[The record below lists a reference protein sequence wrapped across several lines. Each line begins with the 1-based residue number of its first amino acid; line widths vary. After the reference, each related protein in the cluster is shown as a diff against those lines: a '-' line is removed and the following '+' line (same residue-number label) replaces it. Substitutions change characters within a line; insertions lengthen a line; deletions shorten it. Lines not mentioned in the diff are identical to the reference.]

1 MVESRVCDRGI
12 AALLDALRSSN
23 SRDAWVGF
31 LESYSPVLYQTA
43 RACTPDE
50 DAAAD
55 CYLHICE
62 QLAHN
67 RFRRLLKFKLAGR
80 ASFITWL
87 RVVARNLCFDW
98 HRSRSGRH
106 RPFKSLQH
114 LSQLELEVYNCR
126 FNRGLSQEETLQQL
140 ESTFPGVSLS
150 ELAVIEGRLHSSLS
164 SRQHWILSA
173 RKQLAFS
180 KNIAAVGGEER
191 EHSIDV
197 VDPRADQETFIIGR
211 QQQAQLEKCVES
223 LPTDERLIL
232 QLRFGE
238 DLSLE
243 EIAHLT
249 GLEDAQRVHRRIAAI
264 LKRLRAA
271 MR

>member
-1 MVESRVCDRGI
+1 MESRVCDQDI
-12 AALLDALRSSN
+12 AALLDALRSSS

-43 RACTPDE
+43 RACTRDE

-62 QLAHN
+62 QLARN
-67 RFRRLLKFKLAGR
+67 RFQRLLKFKLAGR

-114 LSQLELEVYNCR
+114 LSQLEVEVYNCR
-126 FNRGLSQEETLQQL
+126 FNRGFSQEETLQKL

-173 RKQLAFS
+173 RKQLVFS
-180 KNIAAVGGEER
+180 KTIASVGEEGR
-191 EHSIDV
+191 EQSVDV
-197 VDPRADQETFIIGR
+197 IDPRPDQEALIVGR
-211 QQQAQLEKCVES
+211 QQQAQLEMCVAS
-223 LPTDERLIL
+223 LTTDERLIL

-238 DLSLE
+238 DLSLA

-264 LKRLRAA
+264 LKRLGAA
-271 MR
+271 MQ

>member
-1 MVESRVCDRGI
+1 MCDRGI

-23 SRDAWVGF
+23 PREAWIGF

-43 RACTPDE
+43 RACTRDE

-62 QLAHN
+62 QLARN
-67 RFRRLLKFKLAGR
+67 SFRRLLKFKLEGR

-98 HRSRSGRH
+98 HRSRSGRR
-106 RPFKSLQH
+106 RPFRSLQH

-126 FNRGLSQEETLQQL
+126 FNRGFSQEETLQQL

-150 ELAVIEGRLHSSLS
+150 ELAIIDERLHRCLS
-164 SRQHWILSA
+164 SHQHWILTT
-173 RKQLAFS
+173 RKQFAF
-180 KNIAAVGGEER
+180 AVVGAEGNEE
-191 EHSIDV
+191 SIEV
-197 VDPRADQETFIIGR
+197 VDPHPSQETLLAGR
-211 QQQAQLEKCVES
+211 EQQAQLEKCVAS
-223 LPTDERLIL
+223 LPTHERLLL

-238 DLSLE
+238 DLSLA

-249 GLEDAQRVHRRIAAI
+249 GLQDAQRVYRQIAAI
-264 LKRLRAA
+264 LKRLRTA
-271 MR
+271 MQ

>member
-1 MVESRVCDRGI
+1 MCDRGI

-55 CYLHICE
+55 CYLLICE
-62 QLAHN
+62 QLARN
-67 RFRRLLKFKLAGR
+67 RFQRLLKFKIEGR

-106 RPFKSLQH
+106 RPFKSLHH
-114 LSQLELEVYNCR
+114 LSPLELEIYNCR
-126 FNRGLSQEETLQQL
+126 LNRGFSQEETLQQL
-140 ESTFPGVSLS
+140 ESTFPGLSLS
-150 ELAVIEGRLHSSLS
+150 ELAVIEGRLHSALS
-164 SRQHWILSA
+164 SRQHWILST
-173 RKQLAFS
+173 RKQLVF
-180 KNIAAVGGEER
+180 AALGEGKQT
-191 EHSIDV
+191 IDV
-197 VDPRADQETFIIGR
+197 VDPRPDQETLVVGR
-211 QQQAQLEKCVES
+211 QQQAQLEKCVAS
-223 LPTDERLIL
+223 LPSDERLIL
-232 QLRFGE
+232 QLRFAD
-238 DLSLE
+238 DLSLA

-249 GLEDAQRVHRRIAAI
+249 GREDAQRVHRQIAAV
-264 LKRLRAA
+264 LKKLRVA
-271 MR
+271 MQ

>member
-1 MVESRVCDRGI
+1 MESRVCEPGI

-23 SRDAWVGF
+23 PRGAWEGF

-43 RACTPDE
+43 RARTLDE

-62 QLAHN
+62 QLARN
-67 RFRRLLKFKLAGR
+67 RFRRLLKFKLEGR

-126 FNRGLSQEETLQQL
+126 FNRGFSQEETLQQL
-140 ESTFPGVSLS
+140 ESAFPGVSLS
-150 ELAVIEGRLHSSLS
+150 ELAVIDGRLHSSLN
-164 SRQHWILSA
+164 SRQHWILST
-173 RKQLAFS
+173 RKQLSFAV
-180 KNIAAVGGEER
+180 VGGEGKEQ
-191 EHSIDV
+191 SIDV
-197 VDPRADQETFIIGR
+197 ADPRPDQETLVVGR
-211 QQQAQLEKCVES
+211 QQQAQLEKCVAS
-223 LPTDERLIL
+223 LSTHERLIL

-238 DLSLE
+238 DLSLA

-249 GLEDAQRVHRRIAAI
+249 GLEDAQRVHRQIGAI
-264 LKRLRAA
+264 LKRLRAV
-271 MR
+271 MQ

>member
-1 MVESRVCDRGI
+1 MCDRGT

-23 SRDAWVGF
+23 PRGAWVGF

-43 RACTPDE
+43 RASTPDE

-62 QLAHN
+62 QLARN
-67 RFRRLLKFKLAGR
+67 RFRRLLKFKLEGR

-98 HRSRSGRH
+98 HRSRSGRR

-114 LSQLELEVYNCR
+114 LSQLELAVYNCR
-126 FNRGLSQEETLQQL
+126 FNRGFSQEETLQQL

-150 ELAVIEGRLHSSLS
+150 DLAVIDGRLHSSLN
-164 SRQHWILSA
+164 SRQHWILST
-173 RKQLAFS
+173 RKQLSFAV
-180 KNIAAVGGEER
+180 VGGEGKEQ
-191 EHSIDV
+191 SIDV
-197 VDPRADQETFIIGR
+197 ADPRPDQETLVVGR
-211 QQQAQLEKCVES
+211 QQQAQLEKCVAS
-223 LPTDERLIL
+223 LSTHERLIL

-238 DLSLE
+238 DLSLA

-249 GLEDAQRVHRRIAAI
+249 GLEDAQRVHRQIGAI
-264 LKRLRAA
+264 LKRLRAV
-271 MR
+271 MQ

>member
-1 MVESRVCDRGI
+1 VRDRGI
-12 AALLDALRSSN
+12 AALLEALRSSN
-23 SRDAWVGF
+23 SRDAWVEF

-43 RACTPDE
+43 RACTLDE

-55 CYLHICE
+55 CYLLICE
-62 QLAHN
+62 QLARN
-67 RFRRLLKFKLAGR
+67 RFRRLLMFKPEGR

-126 FNRGLSQEETLQQL
+126 FNRGFSQEETLQQL
-140 ESTFPGVSLS
+140 QSTFPGVSLS
-150 ELAVIEGRLHSSLS
+150 ELAAIEGRVHRSLS
-164 SRQHWILSA
+164 SRQHWILST

-180 KNIAAVGGEER
+180 NTIAAAGGEEG
-191 EHSIDV
+191 EKSIDV
-197 VDPRADQETFIIGR
+197 VDPRPDQETLIIGR
-211 QQQAQLEKCVES
+211 QQQIQLEKCVAS
-223 LPTDERLIL
+223 LPPDERLIL
-232 QLRFGE
+232 QLRFSEG
-238 DLSLE
+238 LSLE

-249 GLEDAQRVHRRIAAI
+249 RLEDAQRVHRRIAAI
-264 LKRLRAA
+264 LQRLRAA
-271 MR
+271 MH

>member
-1 MVESRVCDRGI
+1 M
-12 AALLDALRSSN
+12 
-23 SRDAWVGF
+23 
-31 LESYSPVLYQTA
+31 
-43 RACTPDE
+43 
-50 DAAAD
+50 
-55 CYLHICE
+55 
-62 QLAHN
+62 
-67 RFRRLLKFKLAGR
+67 
-80 ASFITWL
+80 
-87 RVVARNLCFDW
+87 
-98 HRSRSGRH
+98 
-106 RPFKSLQH
+106 
-114 LSQLELEVYNCR
+114 
-126 FNRGLSQEETLQQL
+126 
-140 ESTFPGVSLS
+140 SLS

-197 VDPRADQETFIIGR
+197 VDPRTDQETFIIGR

>member
-1 MVESRVCDRGI
+1 MCDRGI

-23 SRDAWVGF
+23 SRDAWVEF
-31 LESYSPVLYQTA
+31 LESYSSVLYQTA
-43 RACTPDE
+43 RACTSDE
-50 DAAAD
+50 EAAAD

-62 QLAHN
+62 QLARN
-67 RFRRLLKFKLAGR
+67 RFRRLLKFKIEGR

-114 LSQLELEVYNCR
+114 LSQLEVEVYNCR
-126 FNRGLSQEETLQQL
+126 FNRGFSQEETLQQL
-140 ESTFPGVSLS
+140 KSTFPGVSRS
-150 ELAVIEGRLHSSLS
+150 ELAIIEGRLHSSLS
-164 SRQHWILSA
+164 SRQHWILST
-173 RKQLAFS
+173 RKQLAFL
-180 KNIAAVGGEER
+180 AVGEEGR
-191 EHSIDV
+191 EQSIDV
-197 VDPRADQETFIIGR
+197 VDSRPDQETLIVGR
-211 QQQAQLEKCVES
+211 QQQAQLEKCVAS

>member
-1 MVESRVCDRGI
+1 VCDRGV

-23 SRDAWVGF
+23 PRDAWVGF

-43 RACTPDE
+43 RACTLDE

-62 QLAHN
+62 QLARN
-67 RFRRLLKFKLAGR
+67 GFRRLLKFKLEGR

-87 RVVARNLCFDW
+87 RVVARNLCIDW

-126 FNRGLSQEETLQQL
+126 FNRGFSQEETLQQL

-150 ELAVIEGRLHSSLS
+150 ELA
-164 SRQHWILSA
+164 
-173 RKQLAFS
+173 
-180 KNIAAVGGEER
+180 
-191 EHSIDV
+191 
-197 VDPRADQETFIIGR
+197 II
-211 QQQAQLEKCVES
+211 
-223 LPTDERLIL
+223 DERLH
-232 QLRFGE
+232 RC
-238 DLSLE
+238 LSSHQQPNTGFTPGQ
-243 EIAHLT
+243 IGNRRPHLSWLLVT
-249 GLEDAQRVHRRIAAI
+249 EWLPT
-264 LKRLRAA
+264 AA
-271 MR
+271 MTGTLTQFPPAMTRMGIPSRALQSAASFTSPRRAPGIARAIRTRATTISGSIST

>member
-1 MVESRVCDRGI
+1 MELKVCDRSIGE
-12 AALLDALRSSN
+12 LLGALRSSKN
-23 SRDAWVGF
+23 SRDAWVEF
-31 LESYSPVLYQTA
+31 LKSYSPILYQTA
-43 RACTPDE
+43 RACTSDE

-62 QLAHN
+62 ELARN
-67 RFRRLLKFKLAGR
+67 RFRRLLKFKIEGS

-114 LSQLELEVYNCR
+114 LSQLEVEVYNCR
-126 FNRGLSQEETLQQL
+126 FNRGFSQEETLQQL
-140 ESTFPGVSLS
+140 KSTFPGVSLS

-164 SRQHWILSA
+164 SRQHWILST

-180 KNIAAVGGEER
+180 RTIAAAGAEGGEQ
-191 EHSIDV
+191 SIDV
-197 VDPRADQETFIIGR
+197 IDPRPDQETFIIGR
-211 QQQAQLEKCVES
+211 QQQIQLEKCLAS

-249 GLEDAQRVHRRIAAI
+249 GLDDAQRVHRRIAAI

-271 MR
+271 MQ

>member
-1 MVESRVCDRGI
+1 MESRVCEPEI

-23 SRDAWVGF
+23 PRGAWVGF

-43 RACTPDE
+43 RACTLDE

-62 QLAHN
+62 QLARN
-67 RFRRLLKFKLAGR
+67 SFRRLLKFKLEGR

-98 HRSRSGRH
+98 HRSRSGRR
-106 RPFKSLQH
+106 RPFKSVQH

-126 FNRGLSQEETLQQL
+126 FNRGFSQEETLQQL

-150 ELAVIEGRLHSSLS
+150 ELAVIDGRLHSSLN
-164 SRQHWILSA
+164 SRQHWILST
-173 RKQLAFS
+173 RKQLAF
-180 KNIAAVGGEER
+180 AVVGGEGKEQ
-191 EHSIDV
+191 SIDV
-197 VDPRADQETFIIGR
+197 ADPRPDQETLIGGR
-211 QQQAQLEKCVES
+211 QQQAKLEKCVAS
-223 LPTDERLIL
+223 LPSHERLIL

-238 DLSLE
+238 DLSLA

-249 GLEDAQRVHRRIAAI
+249 GLEDAQRVHRQIAAI
-264 LKRLRAA
+264 LKRLRAV
-271 MR
+271 MQ

>member
-1 MVESRVCDRGI
+1 MCDRGI

-23 SRDAWVGF
+23 PRDAWVGF

-62 QLAHN
+62 QLARN
-67 RFRRLLKFKLAGR
+67 GFRRLLKFKLEGR

-126 FNRGLSQEETLQQL
+126 FNRGFSQEETLQQL
-140 ESTFPGVSLS
+140 ESAFPGVNLS
-150 ELAVIEGRLHSSLS
+150 ELAVIDGRLHSSLN
-164 SRQHWILSA
+164 SRQHWILST
-173 RKQLAFS
+173 RKQLAF
-180 KNIAAVGGEER
+180 AVVGGEGKEQ
-191 EHSIDV
+191 SIDV
-197 VDPRADQETFIIGR
+197 ADPRPDQETLIVGR
-211 QQQAQLEKCVES
+211 QQQAQLEKCVAS
-223 LPTDERLIL
+223 LPNHERLIL

-238 DLSLE
+238 DLSLA

-249 GLEDAQRVHRRIAAI
+249 GLEDAQRVHRQIAAI

-271 MR
+271 MQ

>member
-1 MVESRVCDRGI
+1 VESKVCDRGI
-12 AALLDALRSSN
+12 AGLLDRLRSSD
-23 SRDAWVGF
+23 SRDAWVEF

-55 CYLHICE
+55 CYLLICE
-62 QLAHN
+62 QLARN
-67 RFRRLLKFKLAGR
+67 RFRRLLKFKPEGR

-114 LSQLELEVYNCR
+114 LSQLELEVYSCR
-126 FNRGLSQEETLQQL
+126 FHRGFSPEETLQQL
-140 ESTFPGVSLS
+140 QSTFPGLSLS
-150 ELAVIEGRLHSSLS
+150 ELAAIEGRVHGSLN
-164 SRQHWILSA
+164 SRQHWIVST

-180 KNIAAVGGEER
+180 KTIATAGGDGEE
-191 EHSIDV
+191 ESIDV
-197 VDPRADQETFIIGR
+197 ADPHPDQETLIVGR
-211 QQQAQLEKCVES
+211 QQQAQLEKCVAS
-223 LPTDERLIL
+223 LPSDERLIL
-232 QLRFGE
+232 QLRFGD

-243 EIAHLT
+243 EIARLT
-249 GLEDAQRVHRRIAAI
+249 GLGDAQRVHRRIAAV
-264 LKRLRAA
+264 LKKLRAA
-271 MR
+271 ML

>member
-1 MVESRVCDRGI
+1 VCDPGI
-12 AALLDALRSSN
+12 AALLDALRSLN

-50 DAAAD
+50 DTAAD

-62 QLAHN
+62 QLARNH
-67 RFRRLLKFKLAGR
+67 FRRLLKFKPEGR

-114 LSQLELEVYNCR
+114 LSQLELEVYDCR
-126 FNRGLSQEETLQQL
+126 FNRGFSEQETLQQL

-150 ELAVIEGRLHSSLS
+150 ELAVIEGRLHTSLN
-164 SRQHWILSA
+164 SRQHWILST
-173 RKQLAFS
+173 RKELAIS
-180 KNIAAVGGEER
+180 KTIAAVGEEEGEQ
-191 EHSIDV
+191 SIDV
-197 VDPRADQETFIIGR
+197 VDPRPDQETLIIGR
-211 QQQAQLEKCVES
+211 QQQAQLEKCVAS
-223 LPTDERLIL
+223 LPADERLML

-271 MR
+271 MQ

>member
-1 MVESRVCDRGI
+1 MIRRPP
-12 AALLDALRSSN
+12 RSTL
-23 SRDAWVGF
+23 F
-31 LESYSPVLYQTA
+31 PYTTL
-43 RACTPDE
+43 
-50 DAAAD
+50 
-55 CYLHICE
+55 
-62 QLAHN
+62 
-67 RFRRLLKFKLAGR
+67 FR
-80 ASFITWL
+80 S
-87 RVVARNLCFDW
+87 
-98 HRSRSGRH
+98 
-106 RPFKSLQH
+106 
-114 LSQLELEVYNCR
+114 
-126 FNRGLSQEETLQQL
+126 L

-232 QLRFGE
+232 Q
-238 DLSLE
+238 
-243 EIAHLT
+243 
-249 GLEDAQRVHRRIAAI
+249 
-264 LKRLRAA
+264 
-271 MR
+271 

>member
-1 MVESRVCDRGI
+1 MCDRDI
-12 AALLDALRSSN
+12 AELLDALRSSN
-23 SRDAWVGF
+23 SRDAWAGF

-67 RFRRLLKFKLAGR
+67 RFRRLLKFKLEGR

-106 RPFKSLQH
+106 RPFKSIQH
-114 LSQLELEVYNCR
+114 LSQLELEIYDCR
-126 FNRGLSQEETLQQL
+126 LNRGFSQEETLQQL

-164 SRQHWILSA
+164 SRQHWILST
-173 RKQLAFS
+173 RKQSALR
-180 KNIAAVGGEER
+180 KTIAVVGGEQR
-191 EHSIDV
+191 EQTIDV
-197 VDPRADQETFIIGR
+197 VDPRPDQETLIVGR
-211 QQQAQLEKCVES
+211 QQQAQLEKCVAS

-232 QLRFGE
+232 QLRFGD
-238 DLSLE
+238 DLSLA

-249 GLEDAQRVHRRIAAI
+249 GREDAQRVHRQIAAI
-264 LKRLRAA
+264 LKKLRVA
-271 MR
+271 MQ